1 MKRKIADGG
10 LQKEKCKGRY
20 CSRGRIA
27 EEELKRKIAEG
38 GLQKEKCHGR
48 IAERGLKWKNYSIRM
63 GKGELKRKD

>member
-38 GLQKEKCHGR
+38 GLQKKNCRGR
-48 IAERGLKWKNYSIRM
+48 
-63 GKGELKRKD
+63 

>member
-38 GLQKEKCHGR
+38 GLQKKNCR
-48 IAERGLKWKNYSIRM
+48 ER
-63 GKGELKRKD
+63 